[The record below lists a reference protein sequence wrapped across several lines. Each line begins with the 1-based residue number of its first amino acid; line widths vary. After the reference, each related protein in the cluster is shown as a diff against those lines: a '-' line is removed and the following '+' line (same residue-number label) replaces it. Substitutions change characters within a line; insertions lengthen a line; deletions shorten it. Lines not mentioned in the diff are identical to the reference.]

1 MLAKVVST
9 NNVRIKENRNQI
21 NKCDYKKI
29 SYSQYI
35 PKTYK
40 ARIV

>member
-1 MLAKVVST
+1 MLAKVVPT
-9 NNVRIKENRNQI
+9 NVKIKENRNQI